1 MNPPPVP
8 ISRPLTL
15 APSTSITRHHSAMP
29 LLAPAPISFN
39 HLLLFRH

>member
-15 APSTSITRHHSAMP
+15 TPSASITRRHSAMP
-29 LLAPAPISFN
+29 LLAPTPISFN